1 MSNYIYQVWDNIEH
15 KSVGSFNS
23 HNEAKKEVE
32 RLVRERDNFWEEF
45 NFEIKKRKQNEMT
58 RINKNDYND
67 LMVCI

>member
-32 RLVRERDNFWEEF
+32 RLVREWDNFWEEF
-45 NFEIKKRKQNEMT
+45 NFEIKKTKR
-58 RINKNDYND
+58 NDSNQQEW
-67 LMVCI
+67 L

>member
-32 RLVRERDNFWEEF
+32 RLVRERDDFWKEF
-45 NFEIKKRKQNEMT
+45 NYEIKNV
-58 RINKNDYND
+58 ISPISKNDYND
-67 LMVCI
+67 LTAKSI

>member
-23 HNEAKKEVE
+23 HNEAKRKLEDLLEKEIISGKS
-32 RLVRERDNFWEEF
+32 LTL
-45 NFEIKKRKQNEMT
+45 KLRKQNEMT